1 MKKDENQNKINEQE
15 ISPISQDDNGS
26 HNEEGT
32 PISQEDDENESHSD
46 NYDQENIEKNKA
58 QEKKDEKEEKE
69 KNKDINEI
77 IPSQANNNCKNEN
90 KEQNQECA
98 MNNSI
103 DKINKINLPIF
114 VETKDFST
122 KNNIDEIQK
131 KEIEMKKKKEENN
144 KNSIEELITFI
155 MKMIY
160 LENLLNDDK
169 IQNII
174 RFISKETNNLDEKE
188 NNINI
193 NNSIPRFTIMF
204 FYFLP
209 IYVPYPNNVI
219 LFSPNTKNNNIEN
232 NNNKNKNDNNQKESN
247 YNSIIKDFSKY
258 EFANIEIRKQ
268 MEDFTYTNLNF
279 HNKNNHNIS
288 LFAIYDG
295 HNGKLVSEHLYKN
308 FDKILLSNLE
318 KTNYQIRKS
327 LIDSFQQIN
336 SNFEKNP
343 EAKNTGS
350 TATVILIDNN
360 NLYCANVGDSQ
371 CYYISKEKIIKL
383 TKVHNC
389 NDLKEVERIK
399 KKNGIIFQNR
409 IFGCINLTRTIGDIE
424 FKEYGV
430 TCIPDISKE
439 ILSENNSKY
448 IILGSDGVW
457 DVIDENDIIN
467 IEKKY
472 GNNCKDFCKKIIKTA
487 IEKKSQDNISCI
499 VIKF

>member
-1 MKKDENQNKINEQE
+1 MKDEKNSDNKIKIINQNDNSKIRFLKGDIFHNVNNSESNEQEEIKIQRIQTFDKERRNKFTHIIIPTFRKINSLNISEENEINKFDKKIKIKNKNKIHLNKKEINFELNEKKINE
-15 ISPISQDDNGS
+15 
-26 HNEEGT
+26 
-32 PISQEDDENESHSD
+32 
-46 NYDQENIEKNKA
+46 
-58 QEKKDEKEEKE
+58 
-69 KNKDINEI
+69 DIN
-77 IPSQANNNCKNEN
+77 NNNINFNNINKHEVKNET
-90 KEQNQECA
+90 
-98 MNNSI
+98 NN
-103 DKINKINLPIF
+103 
-114 VETKDFST
+114 T
-122 KNNIDEIQK
+122 KNNN
-131 KEIEMKKKKEENN
+131 NN
-144 KNSIEELITFI
+144 KIIIKKQIPQLDMKQENVLNS
-155 MKMIY
+155 
-160 LENLLNDDK
+160 
-169 IQNII
+169 
-174 RFISKETNNLDEKE
+174 
-188 NNINI
+188 NNIN
-193 NNSIPRFTIMF
+193 
-204 FYFLP
+204 
-209 IYVPYPNNVI
+209 
-219 LFSPNTKNNNIEN
+219 KNNNIEN

-383 TKVHNC
+383 TKIHNC